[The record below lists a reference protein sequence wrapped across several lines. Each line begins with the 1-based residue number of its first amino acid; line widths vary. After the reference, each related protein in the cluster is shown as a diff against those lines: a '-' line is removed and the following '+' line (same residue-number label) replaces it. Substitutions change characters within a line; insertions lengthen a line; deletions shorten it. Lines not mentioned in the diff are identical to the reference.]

1 MASSVPKALYEKI
14 ARRLK
19 TLGDPLRLQLLT
31 HLMLH
36 GESNVTDLVESCGQ
50 RQTTVSKHL
59 LLLAR
64 EGILSRRREGL
75 NVFYDVNEDLVIHYI
90 YMMLSDQIKKEA
102 AVTHEYLA
110 ETEHP

>member
-1 MASSVPKALYEKI
+1 MSLFVPKPLYEKI

-19 TLGDPLRLQLLT
+19 ILGDPLRLQLLT

-50 RQTTVSKHL
+50 RQATVSKHL

-64 EGILSRRREGL
+64 EGILSRRKEGL
-75 NVFYDVNEDLVIHYI
+75 NVYYDVKEDLVIHYI
-90 YMMLSDQIKKEA
+90 YMMLSDQIKKTA
-102 AVTHEYLA
+102 AVTHEFVVT
-110 ETEHP
+110 TEPE